1 MSTAA
6 AADWRAVRSASLL
19 ISFMMTRWAD
29 LSSAEVI
36 GSVQSYV
43 RVRCTIT
50 VSMYVLVAV
59 FHFSSSFLYVT
70 PTRKATHSYDVGSA
84 ESSPARSSR
93 YLQTYHL
100 QCDDYG

>member
-43 RVRCTIT
+43 RVIVGVYC
-50 VSMYVLVAV
+50 VSLSV
-59 FHFSSSFLYVT
+59 SFISLCHT
-70 PTRKATHSYDVGSA
+70 PIGTTKLHIPTYIGSA
-84 ESSPARSSR
+84 ESSPRSR
-93 YLQTYHL
+93 ATY
-100 QCDDYG
+100 